1 VWVRD
6 EFFSSSL
13 DGSFDPIKGVVSG
26 IFSGIDGFLVN
37 FLGYSWFFIF
47 WSSETMWILEGFRA
61 EVWAFANLSM
71 EAVRVDLG

>member
-1 VWVRD
+1 MSILSVRAARMASGCVWVRD

-47 WSSETMWILEGFRA
+47 
-61 EVWAFANLSM
+61 
-71 EAVRVDLG
+71 